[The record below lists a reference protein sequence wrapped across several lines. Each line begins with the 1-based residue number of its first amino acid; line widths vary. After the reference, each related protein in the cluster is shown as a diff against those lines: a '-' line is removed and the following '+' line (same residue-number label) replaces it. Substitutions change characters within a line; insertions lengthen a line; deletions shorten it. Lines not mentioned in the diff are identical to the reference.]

1 MSSTKSYNNSRELF
15 PNVEI
20 KGGICYYLE
29 NLSYQGKCHYTLING
44 DNIQSDSIALN
55 AFDVLIREPKV
66 AKIVS
71 IVTST
76 DYDKVESIISAD
88 TPFGIP
94 TNPTNNK
101 KVIIDVVEEPDEKHT
116 IKLYY
121 LKNLKRV
128 TGYITK
134 DVITKNVSDVDK
146 YKVFVPGAGGSGTD
160 TKILGDPIV
169 ATPGSVC
176 SQTYLY
182 SAFATEEEAKAF
194 AKYLRTRF
202 LRFLVSS
209 IKITQHAQS
218 GVYRYVPIQDF
229 KSNEDIDW
237 TKSID
242 EIDTQLFDKY
252 GLTNGEVAYIKSI
265 ITPM

>member
-1 MSSTKSYNNSRELF
+1 M
-15 PNVEI
+15 
-20 KGGICYYLE
+20 
-29 NLSYQGKCHYTLING
+29 
-44 DNIQSDSIALN
+44 
-55 AFDVLIREPKV
+55 

-71 IVTST
+71 SITSS

-94 TNPTNNK
+94 TNPSNNK
-101 KVIIDVVEEPDEKHT
+101 KTIIEVVDKPDDNHT
-116 IKLYY
+116 IQLYY

-128 TGYITK
+128 VGYISR

-146 YKVFVPGAGGSGTD
+146 YKVFVPGAGGSGND

-169 ATPGSVC
+169 VSPGSVC

-182 SAFATEEEAKAF
+182 SAFATEQEAQAF

-229 KSNEDIDW
+229 KASGDIDW

-252 GLTNGEVAYIKSI
+252 SLSHSDVAYIKSV